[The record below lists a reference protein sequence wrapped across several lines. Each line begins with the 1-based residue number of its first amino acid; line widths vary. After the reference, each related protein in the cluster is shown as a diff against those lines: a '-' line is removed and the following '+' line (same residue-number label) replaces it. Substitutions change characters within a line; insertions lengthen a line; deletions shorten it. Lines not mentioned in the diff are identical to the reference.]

1 MKRGDYSRI
10 ANEWR
15 AWRHAGCADQDRCAC
30 GACTTGRELPP
41 MQPDEALRA
50 ARKLFAML
58 GRRVTPKLVGDA
70 TRKGWPRVS
79 PRWGWERL
87 VHAVSHDAFSI
98 LRPSLRPHD
107 RRHATIELRMT
118 RAVIARGWLDGK
130 LRRAEKPEPAPPT
143 RDEARYLLLARKTAL
158 RDRWIGKQQR
168 AERAIAKLDR
178 SIKALERAA
187 AKARDAHLQE
197 TRPCTA
203 S

>member
-15 AWRHAGCADQDRCAC
+15 AWRHAGCADQGRCAC

-41 MQPDEALRA
+41 LQPEEALRA

-70 TRKGWPRVS
+70 TSKGWPRVS

-87 VHAVSHDAFSI
+87 VHSVSHDAFSL
-98 LRPSLRPHD
+98 LRPTARPHD
-107 RRHATIELRMT
+107 RRHATIELRMA
-118 RAVIARGWLDGK
+118 RAVIARGWLQGK
-130 LRRAEKPEPAPPT
+130 LQPAPKAEPLPLT
-143 RDEARYLLLARKTAL
+143 KHEARFQLIARKTAL
-158 RDRWIGKQQR
+158 RARWVSKHQR

-178 SIKALERAA
+178 SIRALERAA
-187 AKARDAHLQE
+187 EKDDQRIQAEIDA
-197 TRPCTA
+197 
-203 S
+203 